1 MGITDPGEFYAY
13 LDRNPDFVAAC
24 AGEIRVVDVNASAL
38 ELHGFATRK
47 AFIDTVTQNFTEK
60 HLRAIRGGIEAI
72 HAGKTL
78 LEFESTITR
87 NDGTSR
93 IVMVRWTV
101 PPGNE
106 ATYARTLLTS
116 TDITDLRR
124 AEEMLRH
131 SQKLEAISQIA
142 SGVAHDFNN
151 LLAVIHGNAELLD

>member
-78 LEFESTITR
+78 V
-87 NDGTSR
+87 GVR
-93 IVMVRWTV
+93 IDHHPQRRHE
-101 PPGNE
+101 PHRHGPLDRAAQQRGD
-106 ATYARTLLTS
+106 LCPHP
-116 TDITDLRR
+116 TD
-124 AEEMLRH
+124 
-131 SQKLEAISQIA
+131 
-142 SGVAHDFNN
+142 V
-151 LLAVIHGNAELLD
+151 HGHH